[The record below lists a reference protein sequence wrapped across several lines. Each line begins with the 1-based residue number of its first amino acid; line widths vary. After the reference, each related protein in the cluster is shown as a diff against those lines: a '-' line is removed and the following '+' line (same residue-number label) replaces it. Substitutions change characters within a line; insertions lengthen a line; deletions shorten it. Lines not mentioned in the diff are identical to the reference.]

1 MAKNASN
8 VVKITAHSGDRAANL
23 ESIAGRLDAMVG
35 FDTEELGSLPKR
47 REFHGMAEQLRII
60 ANELREGKKVE
71 RGDFPPHDPIGELD

>member
-8 VVKITAHSGDRAANL
+8 VVKIKALGGDRAANL
-23 ESIAGRLDAMVG
+23 EGIADEIERIGGLLM
-35 FDTEELGSLPKR
+35 FDGNPSER
-47 REFHGMAEQLRII
+47 RKVQGYAEQLRII